1 MAAPDEILRTCN
13 AAPWLLAWR
22 IHAPNIIVGPWK
34 LTYIERA
41 ISSSDT
47 LPSRPIGPT
56 TPALLINKTLEV
68 LAHVRASETRACRS
82 ARLPPCRSEEHTSD
96 LQSLMRI
103 SYAVFCLQK

>member
-68 LAHVRASETRACRS
+68 LAHVRASETRA
-82 ARLPPCRSEEHTSD
+82 RSEERRVGKECVSPCRYRWSTY
-96 LQSLMRI
+96 R
-103 SYAVFCLQK
+103 